1 VDVNLRYAGETN
13 AQFAA
18 LRHDVTFLM
27 YAIRW
32 LTDTL
37 PHDQQTNIYR
47 QRQSEMMQM
56 IDQLRA
62 GGFAG

>member
-1 VDVNLRYAGETN
+1 
-13 AQFAA
+13 
-18 LRHDVTFLM
+18 M

-37 PHDQQTNIYR
+37 PHDQQTDIYR
-47 QRQSEMMQM
+47 QRQSEMVQM